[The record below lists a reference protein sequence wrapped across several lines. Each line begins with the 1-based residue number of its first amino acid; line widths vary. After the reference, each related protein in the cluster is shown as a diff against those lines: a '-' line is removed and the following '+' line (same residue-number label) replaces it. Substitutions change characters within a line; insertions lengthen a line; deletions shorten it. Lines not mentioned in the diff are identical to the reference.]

1 MIVFYRNGNS
11 QKWQVS
17 GNGKRFDG
25 FSGEEDS
32 SPAIVGLRNGLDK
45 VGIVKVCLNY
55 FEISWKLM
63 TTITICHYHHDNH
76 HHLSLSSSQPPPLSL
91 SSSQRPPSVT
101 IIITT
106 TTICHY
112 HHSVWMLMNAFLRT
126 TRKYFPSSCPTF
138 LRKVVSV
145 SSSITGRKVPKQ
157 LTQLILR
164 TLCSPSSR
172 KTGFLMINLFRICL
186 TAQTILGEQNS
197 CHPKNF

>member
-106 TTICHY
+106 TTIVTNKNWGRNR
-112 HHSVWMLMNAFLRT
+112 SFREKGQK
-126 TRKYFPSSCPTF
+126 RKHEEKHAYLVEYF
-138 LRKVVSV
+138 
-145 SSSITGRKVPKQ
+145 Q
-157 LTQLILR
+157 
-164 TLCSPSSR
+164 TLSNCS
-172 KTGFLMINLFRICL
+172 
-186 TAQTILGEQNS
+186 
-197 CHPKNF
+197 